1 MPSHLKP
8 KREKSSR
15 QRLRQYLLNGAN
27 AYDKLA
33 HPRLNHNETVKV
45 SLGMAVIHYDID
57 EAKSVFLV
65 DAWMRM
71 RCGLLKY
78 RRRNLA

>member
-1 MPSHLKP
+1 MKVKVEPVERPKSH
-8 KREKSSR
+8 R
-15 QRLRQYLLNGAN
+15 QLLRQHLLNGTN

-33 HPRLNHNETVKV
+33 HPRINHSETVKV

-57 EAKSVFLV
+57 EARSVFLV

-71 RCGLLKY
+71 R
-78 RRRNLA
+78 